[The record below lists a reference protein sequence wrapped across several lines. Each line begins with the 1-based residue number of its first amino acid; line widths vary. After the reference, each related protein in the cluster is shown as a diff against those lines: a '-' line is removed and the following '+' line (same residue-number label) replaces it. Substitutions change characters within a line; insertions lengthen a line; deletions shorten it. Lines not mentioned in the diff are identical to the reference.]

1 MVKLYNSK
9 PKRFFAFGCSS
20 TKWYMNT
27 WADIIAR
34 ELGCKLNNPKQAEC
48 EYYNISLS
56 GAGNFY
62 IANAITEADIKY
74 NFGPED
80 LVIVMWSRLY
90 SEDRWIEKD
99 WLTVG
104 NIFTQEG
111 YSADFVK
118 NYANIGHFAIRDF
131 MCIKLIDSLLQ
142 KTQHHHLQAVDIATY
157 HIKQRLARGIISMS
171 NNAITKGDTPPQKP
185 KVLAKFH
192 EQVKM
197 YQPLLDKIQPSL
209 FDILWD
215 GDHKK
220 NKSAIEPTI
229 HPNFI
234 DGHAHV
240 KEHYEFACKT
250 FDYPFDQQPIEQCY
264 ESWYKHI
271 QDVYKNVDQPTLYI
285 ELVSKNL
292 TKGVDFYGTPFSL
305 I

>member
-1 MVKLYNSK
+1 
-9 PKRFFAFGCSS
+9 
-20 TKWYMNT
+20 MNT

-34 ELGCKLNNPKQAEC
+34 ELGCKLNNPKQAKC
-48 EYYNISLS
+48 EYYNMGLV

-62 IANAITEADIKY
+62 IANAITQADLKY

-80 LVIVMWSRLY
+80 LVIVMWTQVYR
-90 SEDRWIEKD
+90 EDRWTDKG
-99 WLTVG
+99 WLVTG
-104 NIFTQEG
+104 NVFNQRG

-171 NNAITKGDTPPQKP
+171 NNMITKGDTPPQKP

-220 NKSAIEPTI
+220 NKFAIEPTI

-240 KEHYEFACKT
+240 KEHYEFVCKT

-264 ESWYKHI
+264 ESWYEHI

>member
-1 MVKLYNSK
+1 
-9 PKRFFAFGCSS
+9 
-20 TKWYMNT
+20 
-27 WADIIAR
+27 
-34 ELGCKLNNPKQAEC
+34 
-48 EYYNISLS
+48 
-56 GAGNFY
+56 
-62 IANAITEADIKY
+62 
-74 NFGPED
+74 
-80 LVIVMWSRLY
+80 
-90 SEDRWIEKD
+90 
-99 WLTVG
+99 
-104 NIFTQEG
+104 
-111 YSADFVK
+111 
-118 NYANIGHFAIRDF
+118 
-131 MCIKLIDSLLQ
+131 MCIKLVDCLLQ
-142 KTQHHHLQAVDIATY
+142 KTQHHHLQSVDIPTY

-171 NNAITKGDTPPQKP
+171 NNMINKGDTPPQKP

-220 NKSAIEPTI
+220 NKAAIEPTI

-264 ESWYKHI
+264 ESWYEHI
-271 QDVYKNVDQPTLYI
+271 QDVYKNVDQPTLYM
-285 ELVSKNL
+285 ELVAKGL
-292 TKGVDFYGTPFSL
+292 TKDVDFYGTPFSL